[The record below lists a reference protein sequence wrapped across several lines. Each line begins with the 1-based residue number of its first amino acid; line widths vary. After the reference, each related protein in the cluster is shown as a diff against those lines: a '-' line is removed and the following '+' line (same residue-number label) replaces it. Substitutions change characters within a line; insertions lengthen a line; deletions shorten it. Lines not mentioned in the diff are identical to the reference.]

1 VKCSFQTHNSRYR
14 EFLSDEGKLFEED
27 QELPQPPSVV
37 IDWLAGFLRRP
48 TTDFQSD
55 QQIEV
60 AEGVKVKKFAYP
72 AGVYVY
78 CDVLFLVC
86 P

>member
-1 VKCSFQTHNSRYR
+1 VKCSFQTQHSRYR

-27 QELPQPPSVV
+27 EELPQPPSVV
-37 IDWLAGFLRRP
+37 TEWLAGFLRRP
-48 TTDFQSD
+48 ITDFQSD

-60 AEGVKVKKFAYP
+60 EGAKVKKFAYP

>member
-1 VKCSFQTHNSRYR
+1 MKCSFQTHNSRYR
-14 EFLSDEGKLFEED
+14 EFLSDEGQLFAENE
-27 QELPQPPSVV
+27 ELPQPPSVV

-55 QQIEV
+55 QQFEV
-60 AEGVKVKKFAYP
+60 EGKKVNKFAYP

-78 CDVLFLVC
+78 GDVLFLVC